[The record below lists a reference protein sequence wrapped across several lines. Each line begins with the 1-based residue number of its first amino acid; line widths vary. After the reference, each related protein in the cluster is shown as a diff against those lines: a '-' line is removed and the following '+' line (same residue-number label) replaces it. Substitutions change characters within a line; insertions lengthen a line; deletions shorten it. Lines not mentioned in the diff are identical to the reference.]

1 MSVEA
6 ALPSYAWKCNGVIL
20 TFIVP
25 AFEGCDLTCSYCF
38 IRQRGEDN
46 LVSSLKVSDFS
57 CFIQQVIYSHQ
68 IASVCIQGYEPL
80 LPDSFPYTRAI
91 LSTGQWLNIPT
102 SLVTNGTHLAQWVDE
117 LAVLAPGRISVSLDA
132 AEAEEHDRQRRKAG
146 AFASTVKGLR
156 RAATALPESTE
167 LVVTSVLMP
176 KRRAQLDDM
185 PALLRDIGIKR
196 WVVTALQKVG
206 KDRPGGPVG
215 EREKILADLRIL
227 RDHAE
232 AAGIDFKVDDEFNG
246 LADASGGA
254 SGGKPDEFEKN
265 RIRRLVDPDGVY
277 RLVPDGRCSKGAD
290 ILKPLSDKTPRWDP
304 KTQDAAAFLA
314 TL

>member
-1 MSVEA
+1 MAAISTAPSALSGNGLNSVLASSFVVTVAGLQRFHPRRNATENVA
-6 ALPSYAWKCNGVIL
+6 AI
-20 TFIVP
+20 
-25 AFEGCDLTCSYCF
+25 
-38 IRQRGEDN
+38 
-46 LVSSLKVSDFS
+46 
-57 CFIQQVIYSHQ
+57 
-68 IASVCIQGYEPL
+68 CIQGYEPL

-132 AEAEEHDRQRRKAG
+132 AEADAHDRQRRKAG
-146 AFASTVKGLR
+146 AFASTVEGLR
-156 RAATALPESTE
+156 RAAAGLTEETE
-167 LVVTSVLMP
+167 LVVTSVLIP
-176 KRRAQLDDM
+176 KRRAQLDAM
-185 PALLRDIGIKR
+185 PELLQEIGVKR

-215 EREKILADLRIL
+215 DRQKTLADLRIL

-232 AAGIDFKVDDEFNG
+232 AAGIDFKVDDEFDG
-246 LADASGGA
+246 LA
-254 SGGKPDEFEKN
+254 SGGKPDEFEQN
-265 RIRRLVDPDGVY
+265 RIRRLVNPDGVY